1 MKESFKV
8 TKNKEGYVV
17 YPTSKEL
24 EKYAD
29 ESFPF
34 YFSSVYLRYYK
45 FNLIDFLKYVKNKF
59 NATIIFKKVFP
70 HFKVIFR
77 KKEDAESFCE
87 ELNEK

>member
-1 MKESFKV
+1 MKENFKV
-8 TKNKEGYVV
+8 IKNKEGYVV

-29 ESFPF
+29 EPFPF
-34 YFSSVYLRYYK
+34 YFSFVYLNYYK

-59 NATIIFKKVFP
+59 SATIIFKKVFP
-70 HFKVIFR
+70 HFEVVFK